1 MCLSISRNF
10 YNIVRGGSI
19 LLQDYSIL
27 KDKIYIWL
35 LVYYNNKKIPNNT
48 ALGREIGANRNTVAS
63 HIKKLVEKGYL
74 TITEDKIVLVNNF
87 LNLDEVIIRD
97 YLETTSSYSAVDLYQ
112 RLMED
117 NEIITKAQMAQELG
131 MCRESVYHEAHSVVY
146 AIVYEGKIRYVG
158 CSNRFEARRRQ
169 HKEKRPFLTDDNFII
184 MYDNVGKNLFAME
197 RELIRILQPEW
208 NIALKY

>member
-19 LLQDYSIL
+19 LIQDYSIL

-48 ALGREIGANRNTVAS
+48 ALGREIGANRTTVAS
-63 HIKKLVEKGYL
+63 HIKKLVEKDYL
-74 TITEDKIVLVNNF
+74 TITDDKIVLVNNF

-97 YLETTSSYSAVDLYQ
+97 YLETTSSYSAV
-112 RLMED
+112 
-117 NEIITKAQMAQELG
+117 ELG

-146 AIVYEGKIRYVG
+146 AIVYEGKIKYVG

-169 HKEKRPFLTDDNFII
+169 HKKKRPFLTDDNFVI

-208 NIALKY
+208 NIMSKY